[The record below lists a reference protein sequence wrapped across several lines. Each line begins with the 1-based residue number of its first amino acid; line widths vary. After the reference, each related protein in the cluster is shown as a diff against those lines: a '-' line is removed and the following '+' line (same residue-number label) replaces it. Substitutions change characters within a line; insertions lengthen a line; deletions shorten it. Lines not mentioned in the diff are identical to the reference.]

1 MDRGGNLSS
10 MTDNRRLVDRI
21 VDPVYTAGIEDRS
34 DDDLKAMLAESAET
48 ENEVSFERKLCQG
61 RIDILKAELA
71 RREEGRDSS
80 DLVSRLPQILAGD
93 EPRSDSGAL
102 PSRAPD
108 FSIPRNADIPRR
120 RVEEIAGEQTLAR
133 LPQLPDAEIGSVIQA
148 LSEHESTLS
157 ARRKALHEV
166 IEVLQRENIRRMKSG
181 EIDPTS
187 ALG

>member
-1 MDRGGNLSS
+1 MA
-10 MTDNRRLVDRI
+10 DNRRLVDR
-21 VDPVYTAGIEDRS
+21 VADPEYTAGIEARS
-34 DDDLKAMLAESAET
+34 DDDLKAMLAESAEA

-61 RIDILKAELA
+61 RIDILKAELS
-71 RREEGRDSS
+71 RREEGGDSS

-93 EPRSDSGAL
+93 ERSDSGPL

-120 RVEEIAGEQTLAR
+120 RVEEIGGEQTLAR
-133 LPQLPDAEIGSVIQA
+133 LPQLPNEEISSVIKA
-148 LSEHESTLS
+148 LSEHESNLS

-181 EIDPTS
+181 ETDPTS
-187 ALG
+187 ASG

>member
-1 MDRGGNLSS
+1 MA
-10 MTDNRRLVDRI
+10 DNRRLVDR
-21 VDPVYTAGIEDRS
+21 VTDPDYTAGIEARS
-34 DDDLKAMLAESAET
+34 DDDLKAMLAESAEA

-61 RIDILKAELA
+61 RIDILKAELS
-71 RREEGRDSS
+71 RREEGGGSS

-93 EPRSDSGAL
+93 EPRSDSGPL

-120 RVEEIAGEQTLAR
+120 RVEEIGGEQTLAR
-133 LPQLPDAEIGSVIQA
+133 LPQLPNEEIGSVIKA
-148 LSEHESTLS
+148 LSEHESNLS

-181 EIDPTS
+181 ETDPTS
-187 ALG
+187 ASG

>member
-1 MDRGGNLSS
+1 MS
-10 MTDNRRLVDRI
+10 DNRRLVDRVI
-21 VDPVYTAGIEDRS
+21 DPTYVEGLEQRS
-34 DDDLKAMLAESAET
+34 DDDLKAMLSDSAEA

-71 RREEGRDSS
+71 RRKEGGDVA

-93 EPRSDSGAL
+93 ETRSDPEGL

-133 LPQLPDAEIGSVIQA
+133 LPQLPDEEIGSVIEA
-148 LSEHESTLS
+148 LSDHEGNLS
-157 ARRKALHEV
+157 SRRKALHDV
-166 IEVLQRENIRRMKSG
+166 IDVLQAENIRRMKSG
-181 EIDPTS
+181 DTDPTS